1 MTQLSSLTG
10 HDCRRDVAFVSTGPF
25 NSTAAGAL
33 AFVANAAYLKRAAG
47 NANVVA
53 VITPDALADAALET
67 RLGVLVAQDPR
78 AAFFAL
84 HNELAAAAQ
93 KDLPA
98 AVIDPD
104 AQVSPLAHVAAGAT
118 IGPRVVVEPQAW
130 IGAGVHLEQDIY
142 VGHGAMVGVPGH
154 FEHWQDGRRVRV
166 AHMGRI
172 WVCSGTQILAGATVQ
187 REVYAAQTVI
197 GQDVVISPGARIAH
211 GVNIGRGTSVTGAS
225 VIAGYTDLGEDV
237 WVGPG
242 STIGNNLTI
251 GDKARIEI
259 GSVVVK
265 SLDAGACVSGNF
277 ARPHLQRLKDWAR
290 GRA

>member
-1 MTQLSSLTG
+1 MTLLSDLPVHT
-10 HDCRRDVAFVSTGPF
+10 CLRDAEFISTGPF

-33 AFVANAAYLKRAAG
+33 AFVANAAYLKRAAD

-53 VITPDALADAALET
+53 VIAPAALADAALET
-67 RLGVLVAQDPR
+67 RLGVLIAEDPR
-78 AAFFAL
+78 AAFFTL
-84 HNELAAAAQ
+84 HNTLATEAQSRQPDAA
-93 KDLPA
+93 
-98 AVIDPD
+98 IDPD
-104 AQVSPLAHVAAGAT
+104 AQVSPLARIAAGAV
-118 IGPRVVVEPQAW
+118 IGPRVIVEPMAW
-130 IGAGVHLEQDIY
+130 IGAGVHLEEDTYI
-142 VGHGAMVGVPGH
+142 GHGAMIGVRGH

-172 WVCSGTQILAGATVQ
+172 KVCSGAQILAGATVQ
-187 REVYAAQTVI
+187 RDVYAAQTVI

-237 WVGPG
+237 WIGPG

-251 GDKARIEI
+251 GDKARVEI

-265 SLDAGACVSGNF
+265 SLEAGACVSGNF

-290 GRA
+290 GKA